1 MFERNSPPQY
11 LVPMGA
17 PNNYHKAHMGQ
28 LYAIGLRYD
37 TQKYLY
43 ERNA

>member
-1 MFERNSPPQY
+1 MCTVKICLKEIYVKKNSPPQY

-28 LYAIGLRYD
+28 LYAIGLV
-37 TQKYLY
+37 
-43 ERNA
+43 